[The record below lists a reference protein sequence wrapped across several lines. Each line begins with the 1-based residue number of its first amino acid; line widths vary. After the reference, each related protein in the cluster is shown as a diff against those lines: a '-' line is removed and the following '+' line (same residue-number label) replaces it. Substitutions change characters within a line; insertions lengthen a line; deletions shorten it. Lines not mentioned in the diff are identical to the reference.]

1 MEFPKKKYYKE
12 YKGKQNERNKNKN
25 SEKKDKS
32 IDILDYFLLD
42 EDKNNIIN
50 NLENKSKDKNE
61 EKSEENSKDNNVK
74 INYNVHSFISSNYR
88 PDLYSPLGIIGGN
101 KYSLKRENIQEKDII
116 PLEES
121 DNEEKEEEKNEERKS
136 EKEEEKQDDK
146 EIESKSVEKMDEKNE
161 MELEKYKLLK
171 TGRYYALED
180 DITIKCHN
188 CGDVG
193 HIKDYCPYINLKF
206 CHRCLSNNHNDK
218 DCRNKK
224 CFRCNRSG
232 HNMKECDIKDSDI
245 ILCFNC
251 QNSGHRKNE
260 CLIKPSYIESKL
272 LKNNGLS
279 CFSCGSNKHLICPL
293 STRNNIE
300 LKEENI
306 NIEDDKEDKESEE
319 SFNINNSDISS
330 DSPMEEEE
338 EEEKKKL
345 INKKKKKRKEKKQIF
360 ENLKNEEIKYTI
372 FCGYCAGMHR
382 NENCPLKD
390 EYSNEFDEARKNIIK
405 KILDKRNK
413 ENEEQQKYN
422 LQKKRKRGNNN
433 NDEFNYNNY
442 SNNKNNKNN
451 TSKIFFDY
459 LTKGQKNLSNLGKDW
474 KKK

>member
-1 MEFPKKKYYKE
+1 
-12 YKGKQNERNKNKN
+12 
-25 SEKKDKS
+25 
-32 IDILDYFLLD
+32 
-42 EDKNNIIN
+42 
-50 NLENKSKDKNE
+50 
-61 EKSEENSKDNNVK
+61 
-74 INYNVHSFISSNYR
+74 
-88 PDLYSPLGIIGGN
+88 
-101 KYSLKRENIQEKDII
+101 
-116 PLEES
+116 
-121 DNEEKEEEKNEERKS
+121 
-136 EKEEEKQDDK
+136 
-146 EIESKSVEKMDEKNE
+146 MDEKNE

-260 CLIKPSYIESKL
+260 CLIKPTYIESKL

-306 NIEDDKEDKESEE
+306 NIEDDKEDNENSSSNYIYFIEEGTVELTSTKSIIEIQLLLKGLGEMSTE
-319 SFNINNSDISS
+319 SFSDTVMNKDKRKLKQITINNIHDTLKWF
-330 DSPMEEEE
+330 EE
-338 EEEKKKL
+338 L
-345 INKKKKKRKEKKQIF
+345 
-360 ENLKNEEIKYTI
+360 
-372 FCGYCAGMHR
+372 M
-382 NENCPLKD
+382 
-390 EYSNEFDEARKNIIK
+390 
-405 KILDKRNK
+405 
-413 ENEEQQKYN
+413 
-422 LQKKRKRGNNN
+422 
-433 NDEFNYNNY
+433 
-442 SNNKNNKNN
+442 
-451 TSKIFFDY
+451 
-459 LTKGQKNLSNLGKDW
+459 GKDVTGR
-474 KKK
+474 KDFLENNAQYAQIDI